1 MRCLLHWGSG
11 VSAVSG
17 RVRAARPGRY
27 RPARAMVVG
36 WCASGGSAGGGRL
49 EYAGQH
55 AHVAPECGRGFGK
68 QGGSGTGGV
77 LAGQFL
83 RANKGG
89 AGQVK
94 RRCSILDVMVNA
106 GDERGV
112 GHGQVFAVGG
122 VTRRA
127 GAAR

>member
-1 MRCLLHWGSG
+1 
-11 VSAVSG
+11 
-17 RVRAARPGRY
+17 
-27 RPARAMVVG
+27 MVVG
-36 WCASGGSAGGGRL
+36 WCAAGGSAGGGL
-49 EYAGQH
+49 EHVGQH
-55 AHVAPECGRGFGK
+55 AHVALECGRGLGK
-68 QGGSGTGGV
+68 PGGSGTGCV
-77 LAGQFL
+77 LVGQFL

-94 RRCSILDVMVNA
+94 RHCSILDVMVNA

>member
-1 MRCLLHWGSG
+1 M
-11 VSAVSG
+11 SA
-17 RVRAARPGRY
+17 
-27 RPARAMVVG
+27 
-36 WCASGGSAGGGRL
+36 
-49 EYAGQH
+49 H

-68 QGGSGTGGV
+68 PGGSGTGCV
-77 LAGQFL
+77 LVGQFL

-94 RRCSILDVMVNA
+94 RHCSILDVMVNA
-106 GDERGV
+106 GDERDV

-122 VTRRA
+122 VTRHA

>member
-1 MRCLLHWGSG
+1 MRRLRPWGSG
-11 VSAVSG
+11 VGAVSG
-17 RVRAARPGRY
+17 RVRAVRAGHD
-27 RPARAMVVG
+27 RPALAMVVG
-36 WCASGGSAGGGRL
+36 WCAAGGGTGRGWL
-49 EYAGQH
+49 EHVGQH
-55 AHVAPECGRGFGK
+55 AHVALECGRGLGK
-68 QGGSGTGGV
+68 PSRSGTGWV
-77 LAGQFL
+77 LVGQFL

-94 RRCSILDVMVNA
+94 RHCNILDVMVNA

-122 VTRRA
+122 VTRRG

>member
-1 MRCLLHWGSG
+1 VG
-11 VSAVSG
+11 AVSG
-17 RVRAARPGRY
+17 RVRAVCAGHD
-27 RPARAMVVG
+27 RPALAMVVG
-36 WCASGGSAGGGRL
+36 WCAAGGSAGREWL
-49 EYAGQH
+49 EDVGQH
-55 AHVAPECGRGFGK
+55 AHVALECGRGFGK
-68 QGGSGTGGV
+68 PSRSGTRCV
-77 LAGQFL
+77 LVGQFL

-94 RRCSILDVMVNA
+94 RHCNILDVVVNA
-106 GDERGV
+106 GDERSV